1 MDNKIIESIAW
12 QKMDNLVPAIIQSA
26 IDNSVLMLGYMS
38 KESLEKTL
46 EIGKVT
52 FYSRSKKRLWTKG
65 EESGHFLELKDI
77 TVDCDNDSILIKAIP
92 YGPTCHTGS
101 KSCFTKNEENSSLY
115 IIDKLEKLIAER
127 KDYLPE
133 NSYLTSLFKK
143 GLPRIAQKVGE
154 EGVEVVI
161 AAMKQDSE
169 DELISETA
177 DLLFHLLVLLRE
189 KGISLE
195 QICQK
200 LVSRNTSN

>member
-65 EESGHFLELKDI
+65 EESGNFLELKDI
-77 TVDCDNDSILIKAIP
+77 AVDCDNDSILIKAIP

-133 NSYLTSLFKK
+133 NSYLSILFKK

>member
-65 EESGHFLELKDI
+65 EESGNFLELKDI
-77 TVDCDNDSILIKAIP
+77 AIDCDNDSILIKAIP

-101 KSCFTKNEENSSLY
+101 KSCFTQDEENSSLY

-169 DELISETA
+169 DEIISETA
-177 DLLFHLLVLLRE
+177 DLLFHLLVLLKE
-189 KGISLE
+189 KEISLE
-195 QICQK
+195 QVCQK

>member
-65 EESGHFLELKDI
+65 EESGNFLELKDI
-77 TVDCDNDSILIKAIP
+77 AVDCDNDSILIKAIP

-101 KSCFTKNEENSSLY
+101 KSCFTKSEENSSLY

-127 KDYLPE
+127 KDYLPD

>member
-65 EESGHFLELKDI
+65 EESGNFLELKDI
-77 TVDCDNDSILIKAIP
+77 DVDCDNDSILIKAIP

-101 KSCFTKNEENSSLY
+101 KSCFTQDEENSSLY

-133 NSYLTSLFKK
+133 NSYLTSLFKE

-161 AAMKQDSE
+161 AAMKQDSD

-189 KGISLE
+189 KNVSLE
-195 QICQK
+195 QICQR
-200 LVSRNTSN
+200 LVARNA

>member
-1 MDNKIIESIAW
+1 
-12 QKMDNLVPAIIQSA
+12 
-26 IDNSVLMLGYMS
+26 MS

-52 FYSRSKKRLWTKG
+52 FYSRSKKCLWTKG
-65 EESGHFLELKDI
+65 EESSNFLELKDI
-77 TVDCDNDSILIKAIP
+77 AVDCDNDSILIKAMP

-127 KDYLPE
+127 KDYLLG
-133 NSYLTSLFKK
+133 NSYLTSLFKQ

-189 KGISLE
+189 KEVSLE
-195 QICQK
+195 KVWQK
-200 LVSRNTSN
+200 LVLRNSSN

>member
-1 MDNKIIESIAW
+1 MDNKIINSIAW

-26 IDNSVLMLGYMS
+26 IDNSVLMLGYMN

-52 FYSRSKKRLWTKG
+52 FYSRSKNRLWTKG
-65 EESGHFLELKDI
+65 ESSSNYLELKDI
-77 TVDCDNDSILIKAIP
+77 AVDCDNDSILIKAIP

-115 IIDKLEKLIAER
+115 IIDKLEKLISER

-133 NSYLTSLFKK
+133 NSYLTSLFKQ

-161 AAMKQDSE
+161 AAMKKDSD

-177 DLLFHLLVLLRE
+177 DLLFHLLVLLKE
-189 KGISLE
+189 KEVSLE
-195 QICQK
+195 QVCKK
-200 LVSRNTSN
+200 LVSRNATK

>member
-65 EESGHFLELKDI
+65 EESSNFLELKDI
-77 TVDCDNDSILIKAIP
+77 AVDCDNDSILIKTIP

-133 NSYLTSLFKK
+133 NSYLTSLFKE

-200 LVSRNTSN
+200 LVSRNSSN

>member
-1 MDNKIIESIAW
+1 MDNKIIEFIAW

-26 IDNSVLMLGYMS
+26 NDNSVLMLGYMS

-65 EESGHFLELKDI
+65 EESGNFLELKDI
-77 TVDCDNDSILIKAIP
+77 AVDCDNDSILIKAIP

-133 NSYLTSLFKK
+133 NSYLTSLFKE

-161 AAMKQDSE
+161 AAMKLDS
-169 DELISETA
+169 DNELISETA

-189 KGISLE
+189 KEVSLE
-195 QICQK
+195 QVCQK
-200 LVSRNTSN
+200 LVSRNTAK

>member
-46 EIGKVT
+46 EISKVT

-65 EESGHFLELKDI
+65 EKSGNFLELKDI
-77 TVDCDNDSILIKAIP
+77 AVDCDNDSILIKAIP

-101 KSCFTKNEENSSLY
+101 KSCFTKNEENSSLC
-115 IIDKLEKLIAER
+115 IINKLEKLIAER

-133 NSYLTSLFKK
+133 NSYLTSLFKE

-189 KGISLE
+189 KDISLE
-195 QICQK
+195 QVCQK
-200 LVSRNTSN
+200 LVSRNSAS

>member
-1 MDNKIIESIAW
+1 MDNKIINSIAW

-26 IDNSVLMLGYMS
+26 IDNSVLMLGYMN

-52 FYSRSKKRLWTKG
+52 FYSRSKNRLWTKG
-65 EESGHFLELKDI
+65 ESSSNYLELKDI
-77 TVDCDNDSILIKAIP
+77 AVDCDNDSILIKAIP

-115 IIDKLEKLIAER
+115 IIDKLEKLISER

-133 NSYLTSLFKK
+133 NSYLTSLFKQ

-161 AAMKQDSE
+161 AAMKKDSD

-177 DLLFHLLVLLRE
+177 DLLFHLLVLLKE
-189 KGISLE
+189 KEVSLE
-195 QICQK
+195 QVCKK
-200 LVSRNTSN
+200 LVSRNAVK

>member
-189 KGISLE
+189 KEVSLE
-195 QICQK
+195 QVCQK
-200 LVSRNTSN
+200 LVSRNSSK

>member
-46 EIGKVT
+46 EISKVT

-65 EESGHFLELKDI
+65 EESGNFLELKDI
-77 TVDCDNDSILIKAIP
+77 AVDCDNDSILIKAIP

-101 KSCFTKNEENSSLY
+101 KSCFTQDEENSSLY

-161 AAMKQDSE
+161 AAMKQNSD

-177 DLLFHLLVLLRE
+177 DLLFHLLVLLKE
-189 KGISLE
+189 KEVSLE
-195 QICQK
+195 QVCQK
-200 LVSRNTSN
+200 LVSRNVSK

>member
-12 QKMDNLVPAIIQSA
+12 QKMDNLVPTIIQSA

-65 EESGHFLELKDI
+65 EESGNFLELKDI
-77 TVDCDNDSILIKAIP
+77 AVDCDNDSILIKAIP
-92 YGPTCHTGS
+92 FGPTCHTGS
-101 KSCFTKNEENSSLY
+101 KSCFTKNEENSSVY

-133 NSYLTSLFKK
+133 NSYLTSLFKE

-189 KGISLE
+189 KEVSLE
-195 QICQK
+195 QVCQK
-200 LVSRNTSN
+200 LVSRNSSG

>member
-65 EESGHFLELKDI
+65 EESGNFLELKDI

-133 NSYLTSLFKK
+133 NSYLTGLFKK
-143 GLPRIAQKVGE
+143 DYLE
-154 EGVEVVI
+154 
-161 AAMKQDSE
+161 
-169 DELISETA
+169 
-177 DLLFHLLVLLRE
+177 
-189 KGISLE
+189 SLK
-195 QICQK
+195 K
-200 LVSRNTSN
+200 LAKKESKL

>member
-38 KESLEKTL
+38 KESLTKTL

-65 EESGHFLELKDI
+65 EESGNFLELKDI

>member
-46 EIGKVT
+46 EISKVT

-65 EESGHFLELKDI
+65 EESGNFLELKDI
-77 TVDCDNDSILIKAIP
+77 AVDCDNDSILIKAIP
-92 YGPTCHTGS
+92 NGPTCHTGS

-115 IIDKLEKLIAER
+115 IINKLEKLIAER

-133 NSYLTSLFKK
+133 NSYLTSLFKE

-195 QICQK
+195 QVCQK
-200 LVSRNTSN
+200 LVSRNSAG

>member
-12 QKMDNLVPAIIQSA
+12 PKMDNLVPAIIQSA

-65 EESGHFLELKDI
+65 EESGNFLELKDI
-77 TVDCDNDSILIKAIP
+77 AVDCDNDSILIKAIP

-101 KSCFTKNEENSSLY
+101 KSCFTQNEENSSLY

-189 KGISLE
+189 KEVSLE
-195 QICQK
+195 QVCQK

>member
-65 EESGHFLELKDI
+65 EESGNFLELKDI
-77 TVDCDNDSILIKAIP
+77 AVDCDNDSILIKAIP

-101 KSCFTKNEENSSLY
+101 KSCFTQDEENSSLY

-177 DLLFHLLVLLRE
+177 DLLFHLLVLLKE
-189 KGISLE
+189 KEISLE
-195 QICQK
+195 QVCQK

>member
-46 EIGKVT
+46 EISKVT

>member
-38 KESLEKTL
+38 KESLTKTL

-65 EESGHFLELKDI
+65 EESGNFLELKDI

-195 QICQK
+195 QVCQK

>member
-65 EESGHFLELKDI
+65 EESGNFLELKDI

-133 NSYLTSLFKK
+133 NSYLSSLFKK